1 MDSRVPNDRYE
12 RYNRYNDEVEID
24 LVELFKFMW
33 KKKGLIILLMF
44 LFGAGATIYAFTA
57 PFIYRAECRVIP
69 PGAGTGGGLLSQ
81 FGALANLAGMGS
93 VGKATGGGMAIG
105 ILKGDT
111 VIDAIIDKFNLMAEM
126 EQEIRLT
133 ARTAVLNNLETKEDA
148 LSGIVSIAW
157 LDEDPQRA
165 ADIANAFVDQLQL
178 KLHDMAF
185 NQAQETRMFFE
196 DQLVQAQQELSE
208 AETAMMK
215 YQQSSGVLALE
226 SQTAS
231 MLASIASLRNQIA
244 AKNVEISS
252 LSSYTRK
259 DNPRLRLAQSQLEA
273 MTKELKRLE
282 EEQKRSDRQIRQNR
296 ATSGDLLA
304 SLGSVPE
311 LSVEY
316 QRYVRALRIATAKY
330 ESMLRQYE
338 NARLSEASDLS
349 TLQIVDR
356 ATPPDWKYKP
366 QRAKIMIIGTMLG
379 FMLGAGWLFVKFM
392 MAQRELK
399 EDNEYED

>member
-1 MDSRVPNDRYE
+1 
-12 RYNRYNDEVEID
+12 
-24 LVELFKFMW
+24 MW
-33 KKKGLIILLMF
+33 KRKRLIISLMF
-44 LFGAGATIYAFTA
+44 LFGAAATIYAFTA
-57 PFIYRAECRVIP
+57 PFIYRAECRVLP

-81 FGALANLAGMGS
+81 FGALAGLVGS
-93 VGKATGGGMAIG
+93 ATGKATSGGMAIG

-111 VIDAIIDKFNLMAEM
+111 VVDAIIDKFNLME
-126 EQEIRLT
+126 EWGIERRLN
-133 ARTAVLNNLETKEDA
+133 ARKSVLKTLETEEDTA
-148 LSGIVSIAW
+148 SGIVTIAW
-157 LDEDPQRA
+157 LDKDPQKA
-165 ADIANAFVDQLQL
+165 AEIANAFVDQLQA
-178 KLHDMAF
+178 KLHEIAV

-196 DQLVQAQQELSE
+196 DQMLQAQQELNE

-282 EEQKRSDRQIRQNR
+282 EEQQRSERQARR
-296 ATSGDLLA
+296 MSPTSGDLLS

-316 QRYVRALRIATAKY
+316 QRYVRALRIAAAKY
-330 ESMLRQYE
+330 ESMMRQYE

-349 TLQIVDR
+349 TLQIIDR

-366 QRAKIMIIGTMLG
+366 KRAQIMIIGTMLG
-379 FMLGAGWLFVKFM
+379 FMLGSGWLFVKFM
-392 MAQRELK
+392 IAQQNK
-399 EDNEYED
+399 EEDEEE

>member
-1 MDSRVPNDRYE
+1 MDSPTPPYVYYERDRYE
-12 RYNRYNDEVEID
+12 EEDEID

-33 KKKGLIILLMF
+33 KKKGLVILLMF
-44 LFGAGATIYAFTA
+44 LFGAAATIYAFTA

-81 FGALANLAGMGS
+81 FGALASLAGMGS
-93 VGKATGGGMAIG
+93 MGKATGGGMAIG

-111 VIDAIIDKFNLMAEM
+111 VVDAIIDKFNLMKEM
-126 EQEIRLT
+126 EIERRLD
-133 ARTAVLNNLETKEDA
+133 ARKAVIENLETNEDA
-148 LSGIVSIAW
+148 TSGIVSIAW
-157 LDEDPQRA
+157 LDKDPQKA
-165 ADIANAFVDQLQL
+165 ADIANAFVDQLQA
-178 KLHDMAF
+178 KLHEISV

-196 DQLVQAQQELSE
+196 DQMLQAQQELSD

-282 EEQKRSDRQIRQNR
+282 EEQKRSDRQLRQVKP
-296 ATSGDLLA
+296 TSGDLLS

-316 QRYVRALRIATAKY
+316 QRYVRTLRIAAAKY
-330 ESMLRQYE
+330 ESMMRQYE

-366 QRAKIMIIGTMLG
+366 KRGQIMIIGTMLG
-379 FMLGAGWLFVKFM
+379 FVLGSGWLFVKFM
-392 MAQRELK
+392 MAQRNKDEN
-399 EDNEYED
+399 EDED